1 MSDVCAV
8 TICVVFIDDDI
19 FLLALVAVVVVR
31 PIAATIASCK
41 HRIMAC

>member
-1 MSDVCAV
+1 MDN
-8 TICVVFIDDDI
+8 DI
-19 FLLALVAVVVVR
+19 FLLALVAVVVVVVVVMVVVVVVR